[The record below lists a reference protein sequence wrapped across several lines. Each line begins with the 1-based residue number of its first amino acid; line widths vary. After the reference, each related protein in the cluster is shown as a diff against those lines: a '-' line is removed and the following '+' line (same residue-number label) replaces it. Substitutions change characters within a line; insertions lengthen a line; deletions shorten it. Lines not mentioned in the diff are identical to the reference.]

1 VAGDGRNAQVG
12 RLRGA
17 VFVGVGIF
25 PHRVAGDKNFLLELS
40 PHLHKHGIQTSF
52 VSIVNVDEVPRTD
65 GYTFVNRAF
74 HGRSDRYIRR
84 DENGNIIG
92 YRHSHGT
99 ARTVLELTSTLLAE
113 GRTIRA
119 ALRQYDRAVVHW
131 MDSSLMIPALRAVC
145 GEQHRYVTSV
155 FRYLPS
161 SRPASALRAQALKRT
176 HRVFAGT
183 EAARERLINDGCPS
197 DRVVV
202 EPWGCAARPQR
213 LQAPDARSSQVR
225 ILWAGFLQ
233 QIGRTDLLRSLAL
246 AQRVRQQR
254 PDVHFT
260 FSLKPECFSQ
270 EYKAFEMP
278 GIEVLAG
285 GQSFL
290 GELSSFDAFLS
301 AVSEGE
307 STPAPPLTWLEALA
321 VGVPIVTTSHP
332 GVDEVI
338 VDGVSGIVAP
348 DYEGLEQR
356 LLQAD
361 LKSALQGMRQSAR
374 DQHTRRYDIETVAAR
389 YADVYHQLL
398 SEKS

>member
-1 VAGDGRNAQVG
+1 MT
-12 RLRGA
+12 GA

-25 PHRVAGDKNFLLELS
+25 PHRVAGDKNFLLDLS
-40 PHLHKHGIQTSF
+40 PHLERHGIRASF
-52 VSIVNVDEVPRTD
+52 VSIVNISEVPRTE

-74 HGRSDRYIRR
+74 HERSDRYIRR
-84 DENGNIIG
+84 DDNGRIIG

-99 ARTVLELTSTLLAE
+99 TRTLMELTSTLLAE
-113 GRTIRA
+113 RRTIRA
-119 ALRQYDRAVVHW
+119 ALRQYDRAVIHW

-145 GEQHRYVTSV
+145 GERHRYVTSV

-161 SRPASALRAQALKRT
+161 SRPANALRAQALKRT

-183 EAARERLINDGCPS
+183 EAARERLIRDGCPS

-202 EPWGCAARPQR
+202 EPWGCAVPPERVPVENDGASP
-213 LQAPDARSSQVR
+213 LR

-246 AQRVRQQR
+246 AQRVRQKR
-254 PDVHFT
+254 SDIHFT

-270 EYKAFEMP
+270 EFRAFEMP
-278 GIEVLAG
+278 GVEVRSG

-307 STPAPPLTWLEALA
+307 STAAPPLTWLEALA
-321 VGVPIVTTSHP
+321 AGVPIVTTAHP

-338 VDGVSGIVAP
+338 VDKVSGIVAA
-348 DYEGLEQR
+348 DYEALEQR
-356 LLQAD
+356 LLQTD
-361 LKSALQGMRQSAR
+361 LKSTLQAMRQSAR

-398 SEKS
+398 SENHDLLSQNGIPR